1 MNKCVQSGFVN
12 TGGFALEKDHKRVI
26 EKLTGERP
34 AAGITIKN
42 QIRKVKEYVAAFI
55 SAHLKKI
62 IVILIFATAFISC
75 NAPGVKP
82 WPGGNI
88 PFVIVNLSHEES
100 AIVLKSMLEWEI
112 ASGGKIK
119 FTLSE
124 NIGDGIVYIVKVDN
138 APDWF
143 GGASTHGF
151 LSKHICKILLS
162 VIDKKV
168 ALHELGHTIGLD
180 DNYIDKTSIM
190 YFEYYSS
197 LNEGHVSPPDAQKV
211 SDTYKDV
218 DLVR

>member
-1 MNKCVQSGFVN
+1 M
-12 TGGFALEKDHKRVI
+12 
-26 EKLTGERP
+26 
-34 AAGITIKN
+34 
-42 QIRKVKEYVAAFI
+42 
-55 SAHLKKI
+55 KKI
-62 IVILIFATAFISC
+62 IFTTLIFAAAFISC
-75 NAPGVKP
+75 NAPDVKL

-112 ASGGKIK
+112 ASGGKIS

-124 NIGDGIVYIVKVDN
+124 NIGDGIVYICKVNN

-143 GGASTHGF
+143 GGLSSRGF
-151 LSKHICKILLS
+151 SSKYMRKILLS

-180 DNYIDKTSIM
+180 DDYINKTSIM

-197 LNEGHVSPPDAQKV
+197 LNEGHVSPFDAAMV
-211 SDTYKDV
+211 T
-218 DLVR
+218 DLYENPE